1 MTDRGADLELSQR
14 ALASI
19 YLGGF
24 TLRGQLAAGGVS
36 ERTAGAIAL
45 LDVMFSTPV
54 APWNATWF

>member
-1 MTDRGADLELSQR
+1 VEITQQ

-24 TLRGQLAAGGVS
+24 RLPELRLSGAAR
-36 ERTAGAIAL
+36 ERTAGAL
-45 LDVMFSTPV
+45 GRLDLMFSTPR